1 MPYVDFLFEY
11 DNILLMKKIFYFL
24 LLFGLFPSYSILAA
38 PAPQDDRR
46 IEEQKRNDL
55 KPTEVHYQGKKP
67 VAKGAP
73 LLPDDTVYLFEMALR
88 KVTYGYDLCKTI
100 VILKGVEN
108 DYIGLDS
115 QVRYLKEQNYL
126 PKHLEDTFDPMKPLR
141 RGVTAFV
148 LLRVLD
154 IKGGIFLRVFNESER
169 YALKE
174 LLYEGIMSSGN
185 VNEIIGGDELASAIT
200 RAVNYLRGRE
210 DFPTPHPERTLSD
223 SEE

>member
-1 MPYVDFLFEY
+1 MPYVDFRFDY
-11 DNILLMKKIFYFL
+11 DSIFIMKKIFFL
-24 LLFGLFPSYSILAA
+24 LLLFSISHSTSILAA
-38 PAPQDDRR
+38 PGPQDDRR
-46 IEEQKRNDL
+46 IEEQKRNNL

-67 VAKGAP
+67 VAKGTP
-73 LLPDDTVYLFEMALR
+73 LFPDDTVYLFEMTLK

-100 VILKGVEN
+100 VIIKGVEN
-108 DYIGLDS
+108 DYIGLDA

-126 PKHLEDTFDPMKPLR
+126 PKHLEDIFDPMKPLR

-154 IKGGIFLRVFNESER
+154 IKGGVFLRIFNESER

-185 VNEIIGGDELASAIT
+185 VNEIISGDELASAIT
-200 RAVNYLRGRE
+200 RAVNYLGSKE
-210 DFPTPHPERTLSD
+210 
-223 SEE
+223 